1 MAVAEAVDRAG
12 NGGACAG
19 LCDKAAFLEAL
30 QLTFRKEAAS
40 LQASAPPPL
49 PTAPFAVV
57 YLEFEPLATRDTKRE
72 KTLREEIGIRER
84 KRSEG
89 RSQTC

>member
-30 QLTFRKEAAS
+30 QLTFHKEAAS

-49 PTAPFAVV
+49 PTAPSAVV
-57 YLEFEPLATRDTKRE
+57 YLELEPLATRDTRE
-72 KTLREEIGIRER
+72 SRTWNL
-84 KRSEG
+84 SHW
-89 RSQTC
+89 